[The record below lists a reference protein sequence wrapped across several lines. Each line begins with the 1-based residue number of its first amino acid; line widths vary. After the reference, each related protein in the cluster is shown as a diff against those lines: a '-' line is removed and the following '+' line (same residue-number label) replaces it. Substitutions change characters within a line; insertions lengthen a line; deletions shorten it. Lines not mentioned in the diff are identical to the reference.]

1 MDSKELERLL
11 AKYWACETSLEEEQ
25 MLRDHFRKAPT
36 ADEIRDAA
44 ALFAYFDMQR
54 QTELQDGNFEQ
65 SIANMPRAKTRSLDR
80 LIHGTLRIAAGIAV
94 LVAAVWLVRSEIR
107 RSTPQEMIEA
117 YSDPEL
123 AFEETKRALLIISRG
138 FGTAEEQ
145 ARKLDLFN
153 EAQQKIRSDMPANPS
168 QSNEEVNGEP

>member
-11 AKYWACETSLEEEQ
+11 AKYWACETSLEEEE
-25 MLRDHFRKAPT
+25 MLRDHFRKASAT
-36 ADEIRDAA
+36 DETRDAA

-54 QTELQDGNFEQ
+54 KAELSDATFAQ
-65 SIANMPRAKTRSLDR
+65 SVVDMPPRKTRSLDR
-80 LIHGTLRIAAGIAV
+80 LIHGSLRIAAGIAV
-94 LVAAVWLVRSEIR
+94 LVTAVWLVRSEIR
-107 RSTPQEMIEA
+107 KNTPQEMIDT

-145 ARKLDLFN
+145 AKKLDLFN
-153 EAQQKIRSDMPANPS
+153 EAQEKIRNDMLENPN
-168 QSNEEVNGEP
+168 QSNKDVKGEL

>member
-1 MDSKELERLL
+1 MRMDSKELERLL
-11 AKYWACETSLEEEQ
+11 EKYWACETSLEEEH
-25 MLRDHFRKAPT
+25 MLRAYFRTTSPT
-36 ADEIRDAA
+36 DATRDAA

-54 QTELQDGNFEQ
+54 TRELHDA
-65 SIANMPRAKTRSLDR
+65 SIDEHAVNRAKPKTRTLNRWINGS
-80 LIHGTLRIAAGIAV
+80 LRIAAGIAV
-94 LVAAVWLVRSEIR
+94 MAAAVWLVRHEIR
-107 RSTPQEMIEA
+107 KDTPQEMIDT

-153 EAQQKIRSDMPANPS
+153 EAQQKIRNNVTDQAEEANR
-168 QSNEEVNGEP
+168 EL